1 MSRKAL
7 GRGLDALIPPKR
19 AEVKDTGDF
28 EKVVRVPVEEIVASR
43 YQPRVVFNVATIKE
57 LANSIKEKGVIQ
69 PIILAKKQNGY
80 ELVAGERR
88 WRAVKSL
95 GQKEI
100 PAIIKVVRDS
110 DALELAL
117 IENIQRENLNPIEEA
132 NAYERL
138 MKERAF
144 TQEELA
150 KNVGKSRP
158 SVANLLRIL
167 KLPGKIKDDLADG
180 LLTMGHAKAI
190 MALDTDSERLRLRD
204 QIINFAMNVREAE
217 QSVQAK
223 TRRLAARKKSQPA
236 DIFLEKVRIDLE
248 RKLGAKVV
256 IKPKSGKGGAISI
269 HYTGVDDLNRVIEL
283 IG

>member
-19 AEVKDTGDF
+19 AENKETGDF
-28 EKVVRVPVEEIVASR
+28 EKVVKAPVDEIVASR
-43 YQPRVVFNVATIKE
+43 YQPRVVFNAAAIKE

-69 PIILAKKQNGY
+69 PVILAKKQNGY

-95 GQKEI
+95 GLKEI

-138 MKERAF
+138 IKERAF

-167 KLPGKIKDDLADG
+167 KLPGRIKDDLADG

-190 MALDTDSERLRLRD
+190 MALDTDSEKLRLRD
-204 QIINFAMNVREAE
+204 QIINSAMNVRQTE

-223 TRRLAARKKSQPA
+223 TGRSAGKKRSQPA
-236 DIFLEKVRIDLE
+236 DIFLEKVRIGIE

-256 IKPKSGKGGAISI
+256 IKSRAGKGGAISI
-269 HYTGVDDLNRVIEL
+269 HYTGVDDLNRIIEML
-283 IG
+283 G